1 MIINYPSNKFPCNH
15 DKRNIFQNCSHP
27 EEIHLEKYMEIR
39 MSKSSSKP
47 VLVTCG
53 LPYANGKAH
62 IGHLRTYVPADIYA
76 RSLKKEGRE
85 VTFVCG
91 SDTHGTPIVVNAEEL
106 GITPTELVEIYH
118 KHFDETFKQL
128 GIYFDAF
135 GTTDDPENH
144 NRTHDI
150 VSRLIEKGYV
160 YPKIIEIAYCPAC
173 NRFLPDRYVEGACP
187 HCGETARGDEC
198 DQGCGKHLEPGE
210 LQNPVCTICGGPAEY
225 RQQEHFF
232 FKLSEFSN
240 YLMDYLSKDLG
251 GTTNAINYARG
262 WVKQGLTDWCITRN
276 LEWGVKFP
284 GHEDLVVY
292 VWVDAPIGY
301 IAFTEEWA
309 AQAGDSWEKFWK
321 GDGEIVHFI
330 GGDITYHH
338 CIFWPAMLKGAD
350 YSVPTAVVAS
360 GMVKIEDR
368 KFSKT
373 RGYVVWVGEDY
384 LDHGFHPDLLR
395 YYLASYTSHTKELN
409 FSWRVLQEKINAEL
423 VAVLGNFLY
432 RTMLFAFK
440 NYGEVPEG
448 EVEPEI
454 RKEIEKALV
463 EVKAAMEE
471 YEFKK
476 AVDSAM
482 ALSSF
487 GNTYFQS
494 HEPWKLIKEDRDAC
508 GQVVYNCLHLA
519 KALSLIFEPV
529 IPQTMEK
536 AWKGLG
542 HESDIHAALYEE
554 TLVPLKAG
562 TKLAKPEILF
572 TKLEDDRIGE
582 MEEIANQRVAAA
594 NAKRNGVK
602 GGEKEPSKSEGM
614 GPSEASKASEKT
626 VDVATAEEKVQ
637 VETLPVI
644 DYEDFAKLDIRV
656 GKVLLA
662 EPVKKSK
669 KLLRIEVD
677 IGEKNPRQLVAGM
690 ASYYTPEELVGKSVI
705 VLANLKPA
713 KLCGVESN
721 GMMLAADD
729 GGAIVAALMPD
740 KEIKSGSRIR

>member
-1 MIINYPSNKFPCNH
+1 
-15 DKRNIFQNCSHP
+15 
-27 EEIHLEKYMEIR
+27 
-39 MSKSSSKP
+39 MSESSSKP

-62 IGHLRTYVPADIYA
+62 IGHLRTYVPADIFA

-106 GITPTELVEIYH
+106 GITPKELVEIYH

-128 GIYFDAF
+128 GVYFDAF

-144 NRTHDI
+144 NRTLDI
-150 VSRLIEKGYV
+150 VGKLIEKGYV
-160 YPKIIEIAYCPAC
+160 YPKIIEIAYCPKC
-173 NRFLPDRYVEGACP
+173 NRFLPDRYVEGSCP

-210 LQNPVCTICGGPAEY
+210 LQSPVCTICGGPAEY
-225 RQQEHFF
+225 RHQEHFF
-232 FKLSEFSN
+232 FKLSEFSDFLMN
-240 YLMDYLSKDLG
+240 YLENDLG
-251 GTTNAINYARG
+251 GTINAINYAIG

-284 GHEDLVVY
+284 GHDDLVVY

-309 AQAGDSWEKFWK
+309 AQAGDSWEKYWK

-350 YSVPTAVVAS
+350 YSTPTAVVAS
-360 GMVKIEDR
+360 GMVKIEDK

-409 FSWRVLQEKINAEL
+409 FSWSVLQEKINTEL
-423 VAVLGNFLY
+423 VAVLGNYLY

-440 NYGEVPEG
+440 NYGEVPAG
-448 EVEPEI
+448 ELEPQV
-454 RKEIEKALV
+454 KQEIEKALK
-463 EVKAAMEE
+463 EVKAAMAE

-482 ALSSF
+482 TLASF

-494 HEPWKLIKEDRDAC
+494 HEPWSLIKKDREAC
-508 GQVVYNCLHLA
+508 GHVLYNCLQLV
-519 KALSLIFEPV
+519 KALSLVFEPV
-529 IPQTMEK
+529 IPQTMEI
-536 AWKGLG
+536 AWKELG
-542 HESDIHAALYEE
+542 QEDDLHAALYEE
-554 TLVPLKAG
+554 ALAPLKPG
-562 TKLAKPEILF
+562 IKLEKPEILF

-582 MEEIANQRVAAA
+582 MEEIANQRVKAA
-594 NAKRNGVK
+594 NAKKAAGK
-602 GGEKEPSKSEGM
+602 GQEKEPSKSEGM
-614 GPSEASKASEKT
+614 GPIEGAPEAAKCEKAVNAVNLEKT
-626 VDVATAEEKVQ
+626 ANAPRAEEPKQ
-637 VETLPVI
+637 KETLPLI
-644 DYEDFAKLDIRV
+644 EYEDFAKLDIRV

-662 EPVKKSK
+662 EPIKKSK

-677 IGEKNPRQLVAGM
+677 IGEEKPRQLVAGM
-690 ASYYTPEELVGKSVI
+690 ASYYTPEELVGKRVI
-705 VLANLKPA
+705 VLANLKPT

-721 GMMLAADD
+721 GMMLAADN
-729 GGAIVAALMPD
+729 GGEIVAALMPD
-740 KEIKSGSRIR
+740 KDIEPGSKIR

>member
-1 MIINYPSNKFPCNH
+1 
-15 DKRNIFQNCSHP
+15 
-27 EEIHLEKYMEIR
+27 MEIR
-39 MSKSSSKP
+39 MSNSSSKP

-62 IGHLRTYVPADIYA
+62 IGHLRTYVPADIFA

-106 GITPTELVEIYH
+106 GITPKELVEIYH

-128 GIYFDAF
+128 GVYFDAF

-144 NRTHDI
+144 NRTLEI
-150 VSRLIEKGYV
+150 VNKLIEKDYV
-160 YPKIIEIAYCPAC
+160 YPKIIEIAYCPKC

-232 FKLSEFSN
+232 FKLSEFSDYLMN
-240 YLMDYLSKDLG
+240 YLSNDLG
-251 GTTNAINYARG
+251 GTTNAINYALG

-301 IAFTEEWA
+301 MAFTEEWA

-338 CIFWPAMLKGAD
+338 CIFWPAMLKGAE

-360 GMVKIEDR
+360 GMVKIEDK

-409 FSWRVLQEKINAEL
+409 FSWRVLQEKINTEL
-423 VAVLGNFLY
+423 VAVFGNFLY

-448 EVEPEI
+448 KLEPEVI
-454 RKEIEKALV
+454 VEIEKALK
-463 EVKAAMEE
+463 EVKAAMAE

-476 AVDSAM
+476 AVDSAT
-482 ALSSF
+482 ALASF

-494 HEPWKLIKEDRDAC
+494 HEPWSLIKEDRATC
-508 GQVVYNCLHLA
+508 GHVLYNCLHLA
-519 KALSLIFEPV
+519 KALSIIFEPV
-529 IPQTMEK
+529 LPQIMET

-542 HESDIHAALYEE
+542 QESDIHAAKYEE
-554 TLVPLKAG
+554 ALVPLKAG
-562 TKLAKPEILF
+562 TKLAKPELLF

-582 MEEIANQRVAAA
+582 MEEIANQRVKAAD
-594 NAKRNGVK
+594 AKKIAAK
-602 GGEKEPSKSEGM
+602 GGEKGPSKSEGM
-614 GPSEASKASEKT
+614 GPAEEAKPAEKAG
-626 VDVATAEEKVQ
+626 DVAKAEETGQ
-637 VETLPVI
+637 IETLPVI

-656 GKVLLA
+656 GKVIFA

-669 KLLRIEVD
+669 KLLRVEVD
-677 IGEKNPRQLVAGM
+677 IGEKKPRQLVAGM

-729 GGAIVAALMPD
+729 CEAIVAALMPD
-740 KEIKSGSRIR
+740 KEIKPGSRIR

>member
-1 MIINYPSNKFPCNH
+1 VSEIYFRIAII
-15 DKRNIFQNCSHP
+15 
-27 EEIHLEKYMEIR
+27 EEEYIHKKYKEIR
-39 MSKSSSKP
+39 MPESFSKP

-62 IGHLRTYVPADIYA
+62 IGHLRTYVPADIFA
-76 RSLKKEGRE
+76 RSLRKEGRD

-106 GITPTELVEIYH
+106 GITPKELVEVYH
-118 KHFDETFKQL
+118 NHFDETFKQL
-128 GIYFDAF
+128 GVYFDAF

-144 NRTHDI
+144 NRTLNI
-150 VSRLIEKGYV
+150 VNRLIEKGYV
-160 YPKIIEIAYCPAC
+160 YPKTIEIAYCPKC
-173 NRFLPDRYVEGACP
+173 NRFLPDRYVEGSCP
-187 HCGETARGDEC
+187 HCGEVARGDEC

-210 LQNPVCTICGGPAEY
+210 LLNAVCTICGGPAEY

-232 FKLSEFSN
+232 FKLSDFSD
-240 YLMDYLSKDLG
+240 YLMDYLSNELG
-251 GTTNAINYARG
+251 GTNNARNYALG

-284 GHEDLVVY
+284 GHDDLVVY

-309 AQAGDSWEKFWK
+309 AKAGDSWEKYWK
-321 GDGEIVHFI
+321 NDGEIVHFI

-360 GMVKIEDR
+360 GMVKIEDK

-409 FSWRVLQEKINAEL
+409 FSWRVLQEKINTEL

-440 NYGEVPEG
+440 NYGEVPAG
-448 EVEPEI
+448 ELEPEV
-454 RKEIEKALV
+454 REEIEKSLK
-463 EVKAAMEE
+463 EVKAAMSE

-482 ALSSF
+482 SLASF
-487 GNTYFQS
+487 GNIYFQS
-494 HEPWKLIKEDRDAC
+494 HEPWSLIKHDKIAC
-508 GQVVYNCLHLA
+508 GRVLYNCLHLA
-519 KALSLIFEPV
+519 KALCLIFEPV
-529 IPQTMEK
+529 IPGTMET
-536 AWKGLG
+536 AWKELG
-542 HESDIHAALYEE
+542 QEGDLHTILYDEA
-554 TLVPLKAG
+554 LVPLKAG
-562 TKLAKPEILF
+562 IKLAKPEILF

-582 MEEIANQRVAAA
+582 MEEIANQRVKAAD
-594 NAKRNGVK
+594 AKKAAGKGNG
-602 GGEKEPSKSEGM
+602 KEPVKSEGM
-614 GPSEASKASEKT
+614 G
-626 VDVATAEEKVQ
+626 TAEEAKIAEKAGDVTKPA
-637 VETLPVI
+637 EEEKEKLPTI
-644 DYEDFAKLDIRV
+644 EYEDFAKLDIRV

-669 KLLRIEVD
+669 KLIRVEVD
-677 IGEKNPRQLVAGM
+677 IGEEKPRQLVAGL
-690 ASYYTPEELVGKSVI
+690 ASYYAPEELVGKSVI
-705 VLANLKPA
+705 ILANLKPA

-721 GMMLAADD
+721 GMMLAADNCVD
-729 GGAIVAALMPD
+729 NIVAALMPD
-740 KEIKSGSRIR
+740 KEIKPGSRIR

>member
-1 MIINYPSNKFPCNH
+1 
-15 DKRNIFQNCSHP
+15 
-27 EEIHLEKYMEIR
+27 MEIR
-39 MSKSSSKP
+39 MSNSSNKP

-62 IGHLRTYVPADIYA
+62 IGHLRTYVPADIFA
-76 RSLKKEGRE
+76 RSLRKEGRE

-106 GITPTELVEIYH
+106 GISPKELVEVYH

-128 GIYFDAF
+128 GVYFDAF

-144 NRTHDI
+144 HRTMQI
-150 VSRLIEKGYV
+150 VNRLIEKGYV
-160 YPKIIEIAYCPAC
+160 YPKIIEIAYCPKC

-210 LQNPVCTICGGPAEY
+210 LLNPVCTICGGPAEY

-232 FKLSEFSN
+232 FKLSEFSDYLMN
-240 YLMDYLSKDLG
+240 YLSNDLG
-251 GTTNAINYARG
+251 GTSNAINYALG

-276 LEWGVKFP
+276 LEWGVQFP

-301 IAFTEEWA
+301 MAFTEEWA
-309 AQAGDSWEKFWK
+309 EKTGDSWEKFWK
-321 GDGEIVHFI
+321 EDGEIVHFI

-360 GMVKIEDR
+360 GMVKIEDK

-409 FSWRVLQEKINAEL
+409 FSWRVLQEKVNTEL
-423 VAVLGNFLY
+423 VAVFGNFLY

-448 EVEPEI
+448 KLEPEVSA
-454 RKEIEKALV
+454 EIEKALK
-463 EVKAAMEE
+463 EVKAAMAE

-482 ALSSF
+482 TLASF
-487 GNTYFQS
+487 GNIYFQS
-494 HEPWKLIKEDRDAC
+494 HEPWKLIKEDRAAC
-508 GQVVYNCLHLA
+508 GQVLYNCLHLA
-519 KALSLIFEPV
+519 KALSIIFEPV
-529 IPQTMEK
+529 LPLTMET

-542 HESDIHAALYEE
+542 QESDIHAVQYEE
-554 TLVPLKAG
+554 ALVPLKAG
-562 TKLAKPEILF
+562 TKLAKPELLF
-572 TKLEDDRIGE
+572 TKLEDDRIGD
-582 MEEIANQRVAAA
+582 MDEIANQRVKAA
-594 NAKRNGVK
+594 NEKKNAAKGK
-602 GGEKEPSKSEGM
+602 GKEPVKSDGM
-614 GPSEASKASEKT
+614 GPGEEAKPAEKAEDAAIT
-626 VDVATAEEKVQ
+626 EEKGQ
-637 VETLPVI
+637 IETLPMVE
-644 DYEDFAKLDIRV
+644 YEDFAKLDIRV

-669 KLLRIEVD
+669 KLLRLEVD
-677 IGEKNPRQLVAGM
+677 IGEAKPRQLVAGM
-690 ASYYTPEELVGKSVI
+690 SSYYTPEELVGKNI
-705 VLANLKPA
+705 VVLTNLKPA

-729 GGAIVAALMPD
+729 GGVIVAALMPD
-740 KEIKSGSRIR
+740 KDLKPGSKIR

>member
-1 MIINYPSNKFPCNH
+1 MLN
-15 DKRNIFQNCSHP
+15 
-27 EEIHLEKYMEIR
+27 
-39 MSKSSSKP
+39 SSSKP

-62 IGHLRTYVPADIYA
+62 IGHLRTYVPADIFA
-76 RSLKKEGRE
+76 RSLRKEGRE

-106 GITPTELVEIYH
+106 GVTPKELIEVYH

-128 GIYFDAF
+128 GVYFDAF

-144 NRTHDI
+144 HRTLQI
-150 VSRLIEKGYV
+150 VNRLIEKGYV
-160 YPKIIEIAYCPAC
+160 YPKIIEIAYCPKC

-232 FKLSEFSN
+232 FKLSEFSDFLLN
-240 YLMDYLSKDLG
+240 YLSNDLG
-251 GTTNAINYARG
+251 GTSNAINYALG

-276 LEWGVKFP
+276 LEWGVQFP

-301 IAFTEEWA
+301 MAFTEEWA
-309 AQAGDSWEKFWK
+309 AKTGDSWEKFWK

-360 GMVKIEDR
+360 GMVKIEDK

-409 FSWRVLQEKINAEL
+409 FSWRVLQEKVNTEL
-423 VAVLGNFLY
+423 VAVFGNFLY

-448 EVEPEI
+448 KLEPEVSA
-454 RKEIEKALV
+454 EIEKALK
-463 EVKAAMEE
+463 EIKAAMAE

-482 ALSSF
+482 ALASF
-487 GNTYFQS
+487 GNIYFQS
-494 HEPWKLIKEDRDAC
+494 HEPWKLIKEDRAAC
-508 GQVVYNCLHLA
+508 GQVLYNCLHLA

-529 IPQTMEK
+529 LPLTMET

-542 HESDIHAALYEE
+542 QESDIHAVQYEE
-554 TLVPLKAG
+554 ALVPLKAG
-562 TKLAKPEILF
+562 TKLAKPELLF

-582 MEEIANQRVAAA
+582 MDEIANQRVKAADA
-594 NAKRNGVK
+594 KKNAAKGNG
-602 GGEKEPSKSEGM
+602 KEPAKSDGM
-614 GPSEASKASEKT
+614 GPVEEAKPAEKAEDAAKT
-626 VDVATAEEKVQ
+626 DETEQK
-637 VETLPVI
+637 ETLPMVE
-644 DYEDFAKLDIRV
+644 YEDFAKLDIRV

-662 EPVKKSK
+662 EPVKRSK
-669 KLLRIEVD
+669 KLLRLEVD
-677 IGEKNPRQLVAGM
+677 IGEAKPRQLVAGM
-690 ASYYTPEELVGKSVI
+690 SSYYTPEELVGKNI
-705 VLANLKPA
+705 VVLTNLKPA

-740 KEIKSGSRIR
+740 KEIKPGSRIR

>member
-1 MIINYPSNKFPCNH
+1 
-15 DKRNIFQNCSHP
+15 
-27 EEIHLEKYMEIR
+27 
-39 MSKSSSKP
+39 MSDSSSKP

-62 IGHLRTYVPADIYA
+62 IGHLRTYVPADIFA
-76 RSLKKEGRE
+76 RSLRKEGRE

-106 GITPTELVEIYH
+106 GIPPKELVEVYH

-128 GIYFDAF
+128 GVYFDAF

-144 NRTHDI
+144 HRTMQI
-150 VSRLIEKGYV
+150 VNRLIEKNYV
-160 YPKIIEIAYCPAC
+160 YPKIIEIAYCPKC

-187 HCGETARGDEC
+187 YCGETARGDEC

-210 LQNPVCTICGGPAEY
+210 LKNPVCTICGGPAEY

-232 FKLSEFSN
+232 FKLSEFSDFLLN
-240 YLMDYLSKDLG
+240 YLSNDLG
-251 GTTNAINYARG
+251 GTSNAINYALG

-276 LEWGVKFP
+276 LEWGVQFP

-301 IAFTEEWA
+301 MAFTEEWA
-309 AQAGDSWEKFWK
+309 AKTGNSWEKFWK

-409 FSWRVLQEKINAEL
+409 FSWRVLQEKINTEL
-423 VAVLGNFLY
+423 VAVFGNFLY

-448 EVEPEI
+448 KLEPEVSA
-454 RKEIEKALV
+454 EIEKALK
-463 EVKAAMEE
+463 EIKAAMAE

-482 ALSSF
+482 TLASF
-487 GNTYFQS
+487 GNIYFQS
-494 HEPWKLIKEDRDAC
+494 HEPWKLLKEDRAAC
-508 GQVVYNCLHLA
+508 GHVLYNCLHLA
-519 KALSLIFEPV
+519 KALSIIFEPV
-529 IPQTMEK
+529 LPLTMET

-542 HESDIHAALYEE
+542 QESDIHAVQYEE
-554 TLVPLKAG
+554 ALVPLKSG
-562 TKLAKPEILF
+562 TKLAKPELLF
-572 TKLEDDRIGE
+572 TKLEDDKIGE
-582 MEEIANQRVAAA
+582 MEEIANQRVKAADA
-594 NAKRNGVK
+594 KKNAAK
-602 GGEKEPSKSEGM
+602 GKGKEPAKSDGM
-614 GPSEASKASEKT
+614 GP
-626 VDVATAEEKVQ
+626 AEEAKPAEKAADAAITEEKGQ
-637 VETLPVI
+637 IETLPMVE
-644 DYEDFAKLDIRV
+644 YEDFAKLDLRV

-669 KLLRIEVD
+669 KLLRLEVD
-677 IGEKNPRQLVAGM
+677 IGEAKPRQLVAGM
-690 ASYYTPEELVGKSVI
+690 SSYYTPEELIGKNI
-705 VLANLKPA
+705 VVLTNLKPA

-740 KEIKSGSRIR
+740 KDLKPGSKIR

>member
-1 MIINYPSNKFPCNH
+1 
-15 DKRNIFQNCSHP
+15 
-27 EEIHLEKYMEIR
+27 
-39 MSKSSSKP
+39 MSESSSKP

-62 IGHLRTYVPADIYA
+62 IGHLRTYVPADIFA

-106 GITPTELVEIYH
+106 GITPKELVEIYH

-128 GIYFDAF
+128 GVYFDAF

-144 NRTHDI
+144 NRTLHI
-150 VSRLIEKGYV
+150 VGKLIEKGYV
-160 YPKIIEIAYCPAC
+160 YPKIIEIAYCPKC
-173 NRFLPDRYVEGACP
+173 NRFLPDRYVEGSCP

-210 LQNPVCTICGGPAEY
+210 LQSPVCTICGGPAEY
-225 RQQEHFF
+225 RHQEHFF
-232 FKLSEFSN
+232 FKLSEFSDFLMN
-240 YLMDYLSKDLG
+240 YLENDLG
-251 GTTNAINYARG
+251 GTINAINYAIG

-284 GHEDLVVY
+284 GHDDLVVY

-309 AQAGDSWEKFWK
+309 AQAGDSWEKYWK

-350 YSVPTAVVAS
+350 YSTPTAVVAS
-360 GMVKIEDR
+360 GMVKIEDK

-409 FSWRVLQEKINAEL
+409 FSWSVLQEKINTEL
-423 VAVLGNFLY
+423 VAVLGNYLY

-440 NYGEVPEG
+440 NYGEVPAG
-448 EVEPEI
+448 ELEPQV
-454 RKEIEKALV
+454 KQEIEKALK
-463 EVKAAMEE
+463 EVKAAMAE

-482 ALSSF
+482 TLASF

-494 HEPWKLIKEDRDAC
+494 HEPWSLIKKDREAC
-508 GQVVYNCLHLA
+508 GQVLYNCLQLV
-519 KALSLIFEPV
+519 KALSLVFEPV
-529 IPQTMEK
+529 IPQTMAT
-536 AWKGLG
+536 AWKELG
-542 HESDIHAALYEE
+542 QEDDLHAALYEE
-554 TLVPLKAG
+554 ALVPLKPG
-562 TKLAKPEILF
+562 TKLEKPEILF

-582 MEEIANQRVAAA
+582 MEEIANQRVKAA
-594 NAKRNGVK
+594 NAKKAAGK
-602 GGEKEPSKSEGM
+602 GEEKEPSKSEGM
-614 GPSEASKASEKT
+614 GPIEGTPESAQCGKSVNAVNLEKT
-626 VDVATAEEKVQ
+626 ANAPKAEEPKQ
-637 VETLPVI
+637 KETLPLI
-644 DYEDFAKLDIRV
+644 EYEDFAKLDIRV

-662 EPVKKSK
+662 EPIKKSK

-677 IGEKNPRQLVAGM
+677 IGEEKPRQLVAGM
-690 ASYYTPEELVGKSVI
+690 ASYYTPEELVGKRLI

-721 GMMLAADD
+721 GMMLAADN
-729 GGAIVAALMPD
+729 GGEIVAALMPD
-740 KEIKSGSRIR
+740 KEIEPGSKIR

>member
-1 MIINYPSNKFPCNH
+1 MSN
-15 DKRNIFQNCSHP
+15 
-27 EEIHLEKYMEIR
+27 
-39 MSKSSSKP
+39 SSSKP

-62 IGHLRTYVPADIYA
+62 IGHLRTYVPADIFV

-106 GITPTELVEIYH
+106 GITPKELVETYH

-128 GIYFDAF
+128 GIFFDAF
-135 GTTDDPENH
+135 GTTEDPENH
-144 NRTHDI
+144 NRTLDI
-150 VSRLIEKGYV
+150 VSKLIEKGYV
-160 YPKIIEIAYCPAC
+160 YPKIIEIAYCPSC
-173 NRFLPDRYVEGACP
+173 KRFLPDRYVEGSCP
-187 HCGETARGDEC
+187 HCGESARGDEC

-210 LQNPVCTICGGPAEY
+210 LKNPVCTICRGSAEH
-225 RQQEHFF
+225 RHQEHFF
-232 FKLSEFSN
+232 FKLSEFSDYLTN
-240 YLMDYLSKDLG
+240 YLSNELG
-251 GTTNAINYARG
+251 GTSNAINYALG

-284 GHEDLVVY
+284 GHDELTVY

-309 AQAGDSWEKFWK
+309 AEAGDSWEKYWK
-321 GDGEIVHFI
+321 SDGEIVHFI
-330 GGDITYHH
+330 GGDIAYHH

-384 LDHGFHPDLLR
+384 IDHGFHPDLLR

-409 FSWRVLQEKINAEL
+409 FSWRVFQEKINTEL
-423 VAVLGNFLY
+423 VGVLGNFLY

-448 EVEPEI
+448 KIEPEV
-454 RKEIEKALV
+454 REEIEKTLGD
-463 EVKAAMEE
+463 VKAAMAE

-476 AVDSAM
+476 AADSAM
-482 ALSSF
+482 ALASF

-494 HEPWKLIKEDRDAC
+494 HEPWKLIKEDRNAC
-508 GQVVYNCLHLA
+508 GQALYNCLHLA
-519 KALSLIFEPV
+519 KALSIIFEPV
-529 IPQTMEK
+529 IPEIMEK

-542 HESDIHAALYEE
+542 QDSDIHSVQYGEA
-554 TLVPLKAG
+554 LVPLK
-562 TKLAKPEILF
+562 TCIKLEKPEILF
-572 TKLEDDRIGE
+572 TKLEDDWIGE
-582 MEEIANQRVAAA
+582 MEEIAKQRVAAA
-594 NAKRNGVK
+594 NAKRHIIK
-602 GGEKEPSKSEGM
+602 GGEKEEKLSEGVS
-614 GPSEASKASEKT
+614 PSEETKQAGKAVKT
-626 VDVATAEEKVQ
+626 EEKGQ
-637 VETLPVI
+637 LETLPMI

-656 GKVLLA
+656 GKILFA
-662 EPVKKSK
+662 EAVEKSK
-669 KLLRIEVD
+669 KLLRVEVD
-677 IGEKNPRQLVAGM
+677 IGEEKPRQLVAGLS
-690 ASYYTPEELVGKSVI
+690 SYYSPEELRGKYVI

-729 GGAIVAALMPD
+729 GGELVSALMPD
-740 KEIKSGSRIR
+740 KEIKPGSRIR

>member
-1 MIINYPSNKFPCNH
+1 
-15 DKRNIFQNCSHP
+15 
-27 EEIHLEKYMEIR
+27 

-62 IGHLRTYVPADIYA
+62 IGHLRTYVPADIFA
-76 RSLKKEGRE
+76 RSLRKEGRD
-85 VTFVCG
+85 VTLVCG

-106 GITPTELVEIYH
+106 GITPKELVEIYH
-118 KHFDETFKQL
+118 KHFDETFRQL

-135 GTTDDPENH
+135 GTTDDSENH
-144 NRTHDI
+144 NRTLDI
-150 VSRLIEKGYV
+150 VNRLIEKDYV
-160 YPKIIEIAYCPAC
+160 YPKTIEIAYCPKC
-173 NRFLPDRYVEGACP
+173 NRFLPDRYVEGSCP

-210 LQNPVCTICGGPAEY
+210 LHSPVCTICGGPAEY

-232 FKLSEFSN
+232 FKLSEFSD
-240 YLMDYLSKDLG
+240 YLLDYLSNDLG
-251 GTTNAINYARG
+251 GTTNAINYALG

-301 IAFTEEWA
+301 MAFTEEWA
-309 AQAGDSWEKFWK
+309 AKTGDSWEKFWK
-321 GDGEIVHFI
+321 EDGEIVHFI

-338 CIFWPAMLKGAD
+338 CIFWPAMLKGAG

-360 GMVKIEDR
+360 GMVKIEDK

-409 FSWRVLQEKINAEL
+409 FSWHVLQEKINTEL
-423 VAVLGNFLY
+423 VAVFGNFLY

-448 EVEPEI
+448 KLEPEVSA
-454 RKEIEKALV
+454 EIEKALK
-463 EVKAAMEE
+463 EVKAAMAE

-482 ALSSF
+482 TLASF
-487 GNTYFQS
+487 GNIYFQS
-494 HEPWKLIKEDRDAC
+494 HEPWKLIKEDRAAC
-508 GQVVYNCLHLA
+508 GQVLYNCLHLA
-519 KALSLIFEPV
+519 KALSIIFEPV
-529 IPQTMEK
+529 LSQTMET
-536 AWKGLG
+536 AWAGLG
-542 HESDIHAALYEE
+542 QESDIHAVQYEE
-554 TLVPLKAG
+554 ALVPLKAG

-582 MEEIANQRVAAA
+582 MEEIANQRVKAA
-594 NAKRNGVK
+594 NEKKNAAKGKV
-602 GGEKEPSKSEGM
+602 KEPVKSDGM
-614 GPSEASKASEKT
+614 GPGEGVKPVEKAEDASIT
-626 VDVATAEEKVQ
+626 EEKGQ
-637 VETLPVI
+637 IETLPMVE
-644 DYEDFAKLDIRV
+644 YEDFAKLDIRV

-669 KLLRIEVD
+669 KLLRLEVD
-677 IGEKNPRQLVAGM
+677 IGEAKPRQLVAGM
-690 ASYYTPEELVGKSVI
+690 SSYYTPEELVGKYVV
-705 VLANLKPA
+705 VLANLKPT

-729 GGAIVAALMPD
+729 GEAIVAALMPD
-740 KEIKSGSRIR
+740 KELKPGSKIR

>member
-1 MIINYPSNKFPCNH
+1 
-15 DKRNIFQNCSHP
+15 
-27 EEIHLEKYMEIR
+27 

-62 IGHLRTYVPADIYA
+62 IGHLRTYVPADIFV
-76 RSLKKEGRE
+76 RSLRKEGRE

-106 GITPTELVEIYH
+106 GITPKELVEIYH
-118 KHFDETFKQL
+118 KHFDEIFKQL

-144 NRTHDI
+144 NRTLDI
-150 VSRLIEKGYV
+150 VNRLIEKGYV
-160 YPKIIEIAYCPAC
+160 YPKIIEIAYCPSC
-173 NRFLPDRYVEGACP
+173 NRFLPDRYVEGSCP

-225 RQQEHFF
+225 KQQEHFF
-232 FKLSEFSN
+232 FKLSDFSD
-240 YLMDYLSKDLG
+240 YLMDYLSNDLG
-251 GTTNAINYARG
+251 GTSNARNYALG
-262 WVKQGLTDWCITRN
+262 WVKQGLSDWCITRN

-284 GHEDLVVY
+284 GRDDLVVY

-301 IAFTEEWA
+301 IAFTEQWA
-309 AQAGDSWEKFWK
+309 AKAGDSWEKYWK
-321 GDGEIVHFI
+321 NDGEIAHFI

-360 GMVKIEDR
+360 GMVKIEEK

-409 FSWRVLQEKINAEL
+409 FSWRVLQEKVNTEL

-440 NYGEVPEG
+440 NFGEVPAG
-448 EVEPEI
+448 ELEPAIKE
-454 RKEIEKALV
+454 EIEKTLK
-463 EVKAAMEE
+463 EVKAAMAE
-471 YEFKK
+471 YEFKR

-482 ALSSF
+482 ALASF

-494 HEPWKLIKEDRDAC
+494 HEPWSLIKQDKAAC
-508 GQVVYNCLHLA
+508 GHVIYNCLHLA

-529 IPQTMEK
+529 IPETAET
-536 AWKGLG
+536 AWKELG
-542 HESDIHAALYEE
+542 QEEDLHTALYDEA
-554 TLVPLKAG
+554 LVPIKAG
-562 TKLAKPEILF
+562 TKLAKPQILF
-572 TKLEDDRIGE
+572 TKLEDDRIKE
-582 MEEIANQRVAAA
+582 MEEIANQRVKAA
-594 NAKRNGVK
+594 NAKAAGKVE
-602 GGEKEPSKSEGM
+602 EKEPSKSEGM
-614 GPSEASKASEKT
+614 GTAKDVEEAKKA
-626 VDVATAEEKVQ
+626 AAEER
-637 VETLPVI
+637 EILPTI
-644 DYEDFAKLDIRV
+644 EYKDFAKLDIRV

-662 EPVKKSK
+662 EPIKKSR
-669 KLLRIEVD
+669 KLLRVEVD
-677 IGEKNPRQLVAGM
+677 IGEEKPRQLVAGM
-690 ASYYTPEELVGKSVI
+690 APYYTPEELVGKYVI

-729 GGAIVAALMPD
+729 CANDIVAALTPD
-740 KEIKSGSRIR
+740 KEIKPGSRIR

>member
-1 MIINYPSNKFPCNH
+1 
-15 DKRNIFQNCSHP
+15 
-27 EEIHLEKYMEIR
+27 
-39 MSKSSSKP
+39 MSESSDKP

-62 IGHLRTYVPADIYA
+62 VGHLRTYVPADIFA
-76 RSLKKEGRE
+76 RSLRKEGRD

-106 GITPTELVEIYH
+106 GITPKELVEIYH
-118 KHFDETFKQL
+118 RHFDETFKQL

-144 NRTHDI
+144 NRTLDI
-150 VSRLIEKGYV
+150 VNRLIEKGYL
-160 YPKIIEIAYCPAC
+160 YPKTIEIAYCPKC
-173 NRFLPDRYVEGACP
+173 NRFLPDRYVEGSCP

-225 RQQEHFF
+225 RHQEHFF
-232 FKLSEFSN
+232 FKLSEFRDYLMN
-240 YLMDYLSKDLG
+240 YLSNDLG
-251 GTTNAINYARG
+251 GTINARNYALG
-262 WVKQGLTDWCITRN
+262 WVKQELTDWCITRN

-284 GHEDLVVY
+284 GHDDLVVY

-360 GMVKIEDR
+360 GMVKIEDK

-409 FSWRVLQEKINAEL
+409 FSWRVLQEKINSEL
-423 VAVLGNFLY
+423 VAVFGNFLY

-448 EVEPEI
+448 ELEPEVSAQ
-454 RKEIEKALV
+454 IEKTIE
-463 EVKAAMEE
+463 EVKAAMAE

-476 AVDSAM
+476 AVDTAM
-482 ALSSF
+482 TFASF

-494 HEPWKLIKEDRDAC
+494 HEPWALIKEDRVAC
-508 GQVVYNCLHLA
+508 GQVLYNCLQMA

-529 IPQTMEK
+529 LPGRMET
-536 AWKGLG
+536 AWEQLG
-542 HESDIHAALYEE
+542 QEGSVHEAKYEE
-554 TLVPLKAG
+554 ALVPLKAG

-582 MEEIANQRVAAA
+582 MEEIANQRVKAADAKKAAA
-594 NAKRNGVK
+594 KGSAEAKAPKKSDGMPPAEEAK
-602 GGEKEPSKSEGM
+602 AAEKPE
-614 GPSEASKASEKT
+614 EAGKT
-626 VDVATAEEKVQ
+626 KEAEEKEALPL
-637 VETLPVI
+637 VE
-644 DYEDFAKLDIRV
+644 YEDFAKLDIRV

-669 KLLRIEVD
+669 KLLRLEVD
-677 IGEKNPRQLVAGM
+677 IGEEKPRQLVAGM
-690 ASYYTPEELVGKSVI
+690 SSYYAPEELIGKHIV

-729 GGAIVAALMPD
+729 GGNIVAALMPD
-740 KEIKSGSRIR
+740 KEIRPGSRIR

>member
-1 MIINYPSNKFPCNH
+1 MSN
-15 DKRNIFQNCSHP
+15 
-27 EEIHLEKYMEIR
+27 
-39 MSKSSSKP
+39 SSSKP

-62 IGHLRTYVPADIYA
+62 IGHLRTYVPADIFA
-76 RSLKKEGRE
+76 RSLRKEGRE

-106 GITPTELVEIYH
+106 GITPKELVEIYH

-128 GIYFDAF
+128 GVYFDAF

-144 NRTHDI
+144 NRTLDI
-150 VSRLIEKGYV
+150 VNRLIEKDYV

-232 FKLSEFSN
+232 FKLSEFSDYLMN
-240 YLMDYLSKDLG
+240 YLSNDLG
-251 GTTNAINYARG
+251 GTSNAINYALG

-338 CIFWPAMLKGAD
+338 CIFWPSMLKGAD

-409 FSWRVLQEKINAEL
+409 FSWRVLQEKIN
-423 VAVLGNFLY
+423 
-432 RTMLFAFK
+432 RTGGCA
-440 NYGEVPEG
+440 
-448 EVEPEI
+448 
-454 RKEIEKALV
+454 RK
-463 EVKAAMEE
+463 
-471 YEFKK
+471 
-476 AVDSAM
+476 
-482 ALSSF
+482 
-487 GNTYFQS
+487 
-494 HEPWKLIKEDRDAC
+494 
-508 GQVVYNCLHLA
+508 
-519 KALSLIFEPV
+519 
-529 IPQTMEK
+529 
-536 AWKGLG
+536 
-542 HESDIHAALYEE
+542 
-554 TLVPLKAG
+554 
-562 TKLAKPEILF
+562 
-572 TKLEDDRIGE
+572 
-582 MEEIANQRVAAA
+582 
-594 NAKRNGVK
+594 
-602 GGEKEPSKSEGM
+602 
-614 GPSEASKASEKT
+614 
-626 VDVATAEEKVQ
+626 
-637 VETLPVI
+637 LPVQ
-644 DYEDFAKLDIRV
+644 DYALCFQE
-656 GKVLLA
+656 
-662 EPVKKSK
+662 
-669 KLLRIEVD
+669 LR
-677 IGEKNPRQLVAGM
+677 
-690 ASYYTPEELVGKSVI
+690 
-705 VLANLKPA
+705 
-713 KLCGVESN
+713 
-721 GMMLAADD
+721 
-729 GGAIVAALMPD
+729 
-740 KEIKSGSRIR
+740 GSP

>member
-1 MIINYPSNKFPCNH
+1 
-15 DKRNIFQNCSHP
+15 
-27 EEIHLEKYMEIR
+27 MEII
-39 MSKSSSKP
+39 MPESSSKP

-62 IGHLRTYVPADIYA
+62 IGHLRTYVPADIFV
-76 RSLKKEGRE
+76 RSLRKEGRD

-106 GITPTELVEIYH
+106 GITPKELVEIYH

-128 GIYFDAF
+128 GVYFDAF

-144 NRTHDI
+144 NRTLDI
-150 VSRLIEKGYV
+150 VNKLIEKDYV
-160 YPKIIEIAYCPAC
+160 YPKTIEIAYCPKC
-173 NRFLPDRYVEGACP
+173 NRFLPDRYVEGFCP
-187 HCGETARGDEC
+187 HCGEIARGDEC

-232 FKLSEFSN
+232 FKLSEFRD
-240 YLMDYLSKDLG
+240 YLMDYLSNDLG
-251 GTTNAINYARG
+251 GTINARNYALG
-262 WVKQGLTDWCITRN
+262 WVKQELTDWCITRN

-284 GHEDLVVY
+284 GHDDLVVY

-309 AQAGDSWEKFWK
+309 AKTGNSWEKYWK
-321 GDGEIVHFI
+321 NDGEIVHFI

-360 GMVKIEDR
+360 GMVKIEDK

-409 FSWRVLQEKINAEL
+409 FSWRVLQEKINTEL

-432 RTMLFAFK
+432 RTMLFVFK
-440 NYGEVPEG
+440 NYGEVPAG
-448 EVEPEI
+448 ELEPVVK
-454 RKEIEKALV
+454 KEIEKALK
-463 EVKAAMEE
+463 EVKAAMSE

-482 ALSSF
+482 ALASF

-494 HEPWKLIKEDRDAC
+494 HEPWSLIKQDKAAC
-508 GQVVYNCLHLA
+508 GQVLYNCLHLA
-519 KALSLIFEPV
+519 KALCLIFEPV
-529 IPQTMEK
+529 IPETMET
-536 AWKGLG
+536 AWKELG
-542 HESDIHAALYEE
+542 QEGDLHTILYDEALA
-554 TLVPLKAG
+554 PLKAG

-572 TKLEDDRIGE
+572 TKLEDDRIAE
-582 MEEIANQRVAAA
+582 MEEIANQRVKAADA
-594 NAKRNGVK
+594 KKAAAKRNG
-602 GGEKEPSKSEGM
+602 KEPAKSEGM
-614 GPSEASKASEKT
+614 G
-626 VDVATAEEKVQ
+626 TAEEAKPAEKAGDAAKLKEEEKK
-637 VETLPVI
+637 ETLPMI
-644 DYEDFAKLDIRV
+644 EYDDFAKLDIRV

-662 EPVKKSK
+662 EPVKKSR

-677 IGEKNPRQLVAGM
+677 IGEEKPRQIVAGM
-690 ASYYTPEELVGKSVI
+690 ASYYTPEELVGKYVI

-729 GGAIVAALMPD
+729 GGEIVSALVPD
-740 KEIKSGSRIR
+740 IQIKPGSRIR

>member
-1 MIINYPSNKFPCNH
+1 
-15 DKRNIFQNCSHP
+15 
-27 EEIHLEKYMEIR
+27 
-39 MSKSSSKP
+39 MSDSSSKP

-62 IGHLRTYVPADIYA
+62 IGHLRTYVPADIFA
-76 RSLKKEGRE
+76 RSLRKEGRE

-106 GITPTELVEIYH
+106 GITPKELVEIYH

-128 GIYFDAF
+128 GVYFDAF

-144 NRTHDI
+144 HRTLDI
-150 VSRLIEKGYV
+150 VNRLIEKDYV
-160 YPKIIEIAYCPAC
+160 YPKIIEIAYCPKC

-210 LQNPVCTICGGPAEY
+210 LYNPVCTICGGPAEY

-232 FKLSEFSN
+232 FKLSEFSDYLMN
-240 YLMDYLSKDLG
+240 YLSNDLG
-251 GTTNAINYARG
+251 GTANAINYALG

-301 IAFTEEWA
+301 MAFTEEWA

-321 GDGEIVHFI
+321 GDGEIIHFI

-384 LDHGFHPDLLR
+384 LDHGFSPDLLR

-409 FSWRVLQEKINAEL
+409 FSWRVLQEKINTEL
-423 VAVLGNFLY
+423 VAVFGNFLY

-448 EVEPEI
+448 NLEPEV
-454 RKEIEKALV
+454 RAEIEKALK
-463 EVKAAMEE
+463 EIKAAMAE

-482 ALSSF
+482 TLASF

-494 HEPWKLIKEDRDAC
+494 HEPWSLIKEDRAAC
-508 GQVVYNCLHLA
+508 GRVLYNCLHLA
-519 KALSLIFEPV
+519 KALTIIFEPV
-529 IPQTMEK
+529 IPKTMET

-542 HESDIHAALYEE
+542 QETDVHAAQYEE
-554 TLVPLKAG
+554 ALVPLKVG

-582 MEEIANQRVAAA
+582 MEEIANQRVKAA
-594 NAKRNGVK
+594 NAKKNAAK

-614 GPSEASKASEKT
+614 GP
-626 VDVATAEEKVQ
+626 AEEVKPAEKAGKALKAEE
-637 VETLPVI
+637 VEEKEVLPLI

-662 EPVKKSK
+662 EPIKKSK
-669 KLLRIEVD
+669 KLLRVEVD
-677 IGEKNPRQLVAGM
+677 IGEAKPRQLVAGM
-690 ASYYTPEELVGKSVI
+690 ASYYAPEELIGKNVVI
-705 VLANLKPA
+705 LANLKPV

-729 GGAIVAALMPD
+729 CEAIVAALMPD

>member
-1 MIINYPSNKFPCNH
+1 MSN
-15 DKRNIFQNCSHP
+15 
-27 EEIHLEKYMEIR
+27 
-39 MSKSSSKP
+39 SSSKP

-62 IGHLRTYVPADIYA
+62 IGHLRTYVPADIFA

-106 GITPTELVEIYH
+106 GITPKELVEIYH
-118 KHFDETFKQL
+118 KHFEETFKQL
-128 GIYFDAF
+128 GVYFDAF

-144 NRTHDI
+144 NRTLDI
-150 VSRLIEKGYV
+150 VNRLIEKGYV
-160 YPKIIEIAYCPAC
+160 YPKVIEIAYCPAC
-173 NRFLPDRYVEGACP
+173 NRFLPDRYVEGVCP
-187 HCGETARGDEC
+187 YCEEIARGDEC

-232 FKLSEFSN
+232 FKLSEFSD
-240 YLMDYLSKDLG
+240 YLRDYLSNDLG
-251 GTTNAINYARG
+251 GTINAINYALG

-284 GHEDLVVY
+284 GHDELVVY

-309 AQAGDSWEKFWK
+309 AQAGNSWEKFWK
-321 GDGEIVHFI
+321 EDGEIVHFI

-423 VAVLGNFLY
+423 VAVLGNFMY

-440 NYGEVPEG
+440 NYGDVPEG
-448 EVEPEI
+448 ELEPEVK
-454 RKEIEKALV
+454 KEIEKALG
-463 EVKAAMEE
+463 EVKAAMAE

-482 ALSSF
+482 TLASF

-494 HEPWKLIKEDRDAC
+494 HEPWKLIKEDRTAC
-508 GQVVYNCLHLA
+508 GQVVYNCLHLV

-529 IPQTMEK
+529 LPQTMEE
-536 AWKGLG
+536 AWKELG
-542 HESDIHAALYEE
+542 QESDIHAAHYDEA
-554 TLVPLKAG
+554 LVPLKVG
-562 TKLAKPEILF
+562 IKLAKPEILF

-582 MEEIANQRVAAA
+582 MEEIANQRVKAA
-594 NAKRNGVK
+594 NAKRNAVK
-602 GGEKEPSKSEGM
+602 GSEKEPSKSEGM
-614 GPSEASKASEKT
+614 GPSEEAKAAEKA
-626 VDVATAEEKVQ
+626 VKAAKPEEKGQ
-637 VETLPVI
+637 MEMLPMV
-644 DYEDFAKLDIRV
+644 DCEDFAKLDIRV
-656 GKVLLA
+656 GKVVFA

-669 KLLRIEVD
+669 KLLRVEVD
-677 IGEKNPRQLVAGM
+677 IGEEKPRQLVAGM
-690 ASYYTPEELVGKSVI
+690 ASYYTPEELVGKPVI
-705 VLANLKPA
+705 VLANMKPA

-740 KEIKSGSRIR
+740 KEIKPGSRIR

>member
-1 MIINYPSNKFPCNH
+1 
-15 DKRNIFQNCSHP
+15 
-27 EEIHLEKYMEIR
+27 MEIR
-39 MSKSSSKP
+39 MSDSSSKP

-62 IGHLRTYVPADIYA
+62 IGHLRTYVPADIFA
-76 RSLKKEGRE
+76 RSLRKEGRE

-106 GITPTELVEIYH
+106 GITPKELVEIYH

-128 GIYFDAF
+128 GVYFDAF

-144 NRTHDI
+144 NRTLDI
-150 VSRLIEKGYV
+150 VNRLIEKDYV

-225 RQQEHFF
+225 RHQEHFF
-232 FKLSEFSN
+232 FKLSEFGD
-240 YLMDYLSKDLG
+240 YLMDYLSNDLG
-251 GTTNAINYARG
+251 GTTNARNYALG

-276 LEWGVKFP
+276 LEWGVRFP

-321 GDGEIVHFI
+321 GEGEIVHFI

-338 CIFWPAMLKGAD
+338 CIFWPAMLNGAD

-360 GMVKIEDR
+360 GMVKIEDK

-448 EVEPEI
+448 KLEPEVSA
-454 RKEIEKALV
+454 EIEEALK
-463 EVKAAMEE
+463 EVKEAMAE

-482 ALSSF
+482 ALASF

-494 HEPWKLIKEDRDAC
+494 HEPWKLIKEDRSAC
-508 GQVVYNCLHLA
+508 GQVIYNCLHLA

-529 IPQTMEK
+529 LPQTMET

-542 HESDIHAALYEE
+542 QESDIHASRYEE
-554 TLVPLKAG
+554 ALVPLKAG
-562 TKLAKPEILF
+562 TKLAKPELLF

-582 MEEIANQRVAAA
+582 MEEIANQRVKAA
-594 NAKRNGVK
+594 NAKKSAAK

-614 GPSEASKASEKT
+614 GPSEEAKVAEKAAK
-626 VDVATAEEKVQ
+626 AEEKVPI
-637 VETLPVI
+637 ETLPQI
-644 DYEDFAKLDIRV
+644 EYEDFAKLDIRV
-656 GKVLLA
+656 GKVLFV
-662 EPVKKSK
+662 EPVKKSR
-669 KLLRIEVD
+669 KLLRVEVD
-677 IGEKNPRQLVAGM
+677 IGEEKPRQLVAGM
-690 ASYYTPEELVGKSVI
+690 ASYYTSEELVGKYVV

-740 KEIKSGSRIR
+740 KEIKPGSRIR

>member
-1 MIINYPSNKFPCNH
+1 
-15 DKRNIFQNCSHP
+15 
-27 EEIHLEKYMEIR
+27 
-39 MSKSSSKP
+39 MSESSIKP

-62 IGHLRTYVPADIYA
+62 IGHLRTYVPADIFA
-76 RSLKKEGRE
+76 RSLRKEGRE

-106 GITPTELVEIYH
+106 GITPKELVEIYH
-118 KHFDETFKQL
+118 KHFDETFKEL

-144 NRTHDI
+144 NRTLNI
-150 VSRLIEKGYV
+150 VNKLIEKDYL
-160 YPKIIEIAYCPAC
+160 YPKIIEIAYCPEC
-173 NRFLPDRYVEGACP
+173 NRFLPDRYVEGSCP
-187 HCGETARGDEC
+187 YCGEIARGDEC

-210 LQNPVCTICGGPAEY
+210 LRTPVCTICGGPAEY
-225 RQQEHFF
+225 RHQEHFF
-232 FKLSEFSN
+232 FKLSGFAD
-240 YLMDYLSKDLG
+240 YLMDYLSNDLG
-251 GTTNAINYARG
+251 GTINARNYALG

-309 AQAGDSWEKFWK
+309 AKAGDSWEKYWK
-321 GDGEIVHFI
+321 NDGEIVHFI

-338 CIFWPAMLKGAD
+338 CIFWPAMLKGAE
-350 YSVPTAVVAS
+350 YSVPSAVVAS
-360 GMVKIEDR
+360 GMVKIEDK

-409 FSWRVLQEKINAEL
+409 FSWRMLQEKINTEL

-448 EVEPEI
+448 ELEPEV
-454 RKEIEKALV
+454 RTEIEKALK
-463 EVKAAMEE
+463 EVKTAMAE

-482 ALSSF
+482 TLAAF
-487 GNTYFQS
+487 GNMYFQS
-494 HEPWKLIKEDRDAC
+494 HEPWSLIKVDKKAC
-508 GQVVYNCLHLA
+508 GNVLYNCLHLA

-529 IPQTMEK
+529 LPQTMEI

-542 HESDIHAALYEE
+542 QAGDLHVTLYEDA
-554 TLVPLKAG
+554 LVPLKTG
-562 TKLAKPEILF
+562 IKLAKPELLF

-582 MEEIANQRVAAA
+582 MEEIANQRVKAA
-594 NAKRNGVK
+594 NEKAGK
-602 GGEKEPSKSEGM
+602 GEEKEPSKSEGM
-614 GPSEASKASEKT
+614 GPSEEVEKSEKEAIPT
-626 VDVATAEEKVQ
+626 VE
-637 VETLPVI
+637 
-644 DYEDFAKLDIRV
+644 YEDFAKLDIRV

-669 KLLRIEVD
+669 KLLRVEVD
-677 IGEKNPRQLVAGM
+677 IGEEKPRQLVAGM
-690 ASYYTPEELVGKSVI
+690 ASYYTPDE
-705 VLANLKPA
+705 
-713 KLCGVESN
+713 
-721 GMMLAADD
+721 
-729 GGAIVAALMPD
+729 
-740 KEIKSGSRIR
+740 